1 MPAWLWG
8 VAFGVV
14 VVVGAIDL
22 TLTMRRKHEP
32 SLREAALCTLGVVAL
47 GALFG
52 VALAVVAGSHAAS
65 QFYAGWLTEYSLSLD
80 NLFVF
85 VLLIGR
91 SAVPAELRSRVLLL
105 GIGLALV
112 LRAAFIAAGAAAL
125 NSFDWVLYIFGA
137 ILLFTAGRLAF
148 TSTAEHGHGLPAP
161 DSTGPRIFGRQ
172 LPVRSSHAPFLVLI
186 GAIAVTDLVFAL
198 DSIPAVFGLTRDPLM
213 VLAVNAFALLGL
225 RHLYFLIGGLLDRLV
240 HLSAGLA
247 AILAFIGFKLITEA
261 LHDSGVHHVG
271 PVPVPHISTGFSLAV
286 IVGVLIVVTVTSLL
300 ASRRKPRGSAASE
313 PDDARPG
320 PPGPPGPPG
329 DGRLNHS
336 RPGWPAGPRPP
347 RGRPSES
354 RQLPARSA
362 PRCPQPDRACPPS
375 AGRESRSAP
384 RRGT

>member
-1 MPAWLWG
+1 

-14 VVVGAIDL
+14 AIVGAIDL
-22 TLTMRRKHEP
+22 TLTVRRKREP

-52 VALAVVAGSHAAS
+52 ATLAVVAGSRAAS

-105 GIGLALV
+105 GIGMALL
-112 LRAAFIAAGAAAL
+112 LRAVFIAAGAAAL
-125 NSFDWVLYIFGA
+125 NRFDWVLYVFGA
-137 ILLFTAGRLAF
+137 ILLFTAARLAF
-148 TSTAEHGHGLPAP
+148 TSATEHGGGLPQP
-161 DSTGPRIFGRQ
+161 DSAGPKIFGRQ
-172 LPVRSSHAPFLVLI
+172 LRMRSSRAPFLALV

-240 HLSAGLA
+240 YLSAGLS

-261 LHDSGVHHVG
+261 LLDSGVHHVG
-271 PVPVPHISTGFSLAV
+271 PVPVPHISTGLSLAV
-286 IVGVLIVVTVTSLL
+286 IGAVLIAVTVISLL
-300 ASRRKPRGSAASE
+300 ATRGTRLSRSQSAQSAA
-313 PDDARPG
+313 
-320 PPGPPGPPG
+320 PPP
-329 DGRLNHS
+329 H
-336 RPGWPAGPRPP
+336 

-354 RQLPARSA
+354 RR
-362 PRCPQPDRACPPS
+362 
-375 AGRESRSAP
+375 
-384 RRGT
+384 

>member
-1 MPAWLWG
+1 

-14 VVVGAIDL
+14 AIVGAIDL
-22 TLTMRRKHEP
+22 TLTVRRRREP

-52 VALAVVAGSHAAS
+52 ATLAVVAGSRAAS

-105 GIGLALV
+105 GIGMALV
-112 LRAAFIAAGAAAL
+112 LRAVFIAAGAAAL
-125 NSFDWVLYIFGA
+125 NRFDWVLYVFGA
-137 ILLFTAGRLAF
+137 ILLFTAARLAF
-148 TSTAEHGHGLPAP
+148 TSATEHGGGLPQP
-161 DSTGPRIFGRQ
+161 DSAGPKIFGRQ
-172 LPVRSSHAPFLVLI
+172 LRMRSSRAPFLALV

-240 HLSAGLA
+240 YLSAGLS

-261 LHDSGVHHVG
+261 LLDSGVHHVG
-271 PVPVPHISTGFSLAV
+271 PVPVPHISTGLSLAV
-286 IVGVLIVVTVTSLL
+286 IGAVLIAVTVISLL
-300 ASRRKPRGSAASE
+300 ATRGTRLSRSQSAQSA
-313 PDDARPG
+313 G
-320 PPGPPGPPG
+320 PPP
-329 DGRLNHS
+329 H
-336 RPGWPAGPRPP
+336 

-354 RQLPARSA
+354 HR
-362 PRCPQPDRACPPS
+362 
-375 AGRESRSAP
+375 
-384 RRGT
+384 

>member
-1 MPAWLWG
+1 

-22 TLTMRRKHEP
+22 TLTVRRKHEP

-52 VALAVVAGSHAAS
+52 AALAVVAGSRAAS

-112 LRAAFIAAGAAAL
+112 LRGVFIVAGAAAL
-125 NSFDWVLYIFGA
+125 NQFDWVLYVFGA

-148 TSTAEHGHGLPAP
+148 TTAAEHGVSPPPPEKA
-161 DSTGPRIFGRQ
+161 GPRIFGRQ
-172 LPVRSSHAPFLVLI
+172 LPVRSSRAPFLALI

-240 HLSAGLA
+240 HLSAGLS
-247 AILAFIGFKLITEA
+247 AILAFIGFKLISEA
-261 LHDSGVHHVG
+261 LADSGVHHVG
-271 PVPVPHISTGFSLAV
+271 PVPVPHISTGLSLAV
-286 IVGVLIVVTVTSLL
+286 IVGVLVVVTVTSLL
-300 ASRRKPRGSAASE
+300 ATRG
-313 PDDARPG
+313 
-320 PPGPPGPPG
+320 
-329 DGRLNHS
+329 GRLSQS
-336 RPGWPAGPRPP
+336 RAARSAGPRPH

-354 RQLPARSA
+354 RQLPAR
-362 PRCPQPDRACPPS
+362 
-375 AGRESRSAP
+375 
-384 RRGT
+384 

>member
-1 MPAWLWG
+1 

-14 VVVGAIDL
+14 VIVGAIDL
-22 TLTMRRKHEP
+22 TLTVRRKHEP

-52 VALAVVAGSHAAS
+52 VTLAVVAGSRAAS

-112 LRAAFIAAGAAAL
+112 LRAVFIAAGAAAL
-125 NSFDWVLYIFGA
+125 NQFDWVLYVFGA
-137 ILLFTAGRLAF
+137 ILLFTAARLAF
-148 TSTAEHGHGLPAP
+148 TSATEHGGGLPQP
-161 DSTGPRIFGRQ
+161 DSAGPKIFGRK
-172 LPVRSSHAPFLVLI
+172 LRMRSSRAPFLALV
-186 GAIAVTDLVFAL
+186 GAIAVTDVVFAL

-240 HLSAGLA
+240 YLSAGLS

-261 LHDSGVHHVG
+261 LLDSGVHHVG
-271 PVPVPHISTGFSLAV
+271 PVPVPHISTGLSLAV
-286 IVGVLIVVTVTSLL
+286 IGAVLIVVTVTSLL
-300 ASRRKPRGSAASE
+300 ATRGSRLSRSQSAQSAGS
-313 PDDARPG
+313 
-320 PPGPPGPPG
+320 PP
-329 DGRLNHS
+329 H
-336 RPGWPAGPRPP
+336 

-354 RQLPARSA
+354 HR
-362 PRCPQPDRACPPS
+362 
-375 AGRESRSAP
+375 
-384 RRGT
+384 